1 MQNFAVY
8 FKSQN
13 VVSVLYSNL
22 DEQTAD
28 DEADRI
34 NSGLDLAGIPGYV
47 ASAWVEQHHPDA
59 IFVIG

>member
-1 MQNFAVY
+1 MNCFAVY
-8 FKSQN
+8 FKSHN
-13 VVSVLYSNL
+13 VVSVRYSNL

-34 NSGLDLAGIPGYV
+34 NSGLQQAGIPGHV

-59 IFVIG
+59 QFLIG